1 MFLFTL
7 LGQKIWQNFPSI
19 IIIWCW
25 FSQTFLSSSHFRT
38 VFGET
43 KIWQTFLRNLNATI
57 LQKSSQV
64 RLYFK
69 LYANINSYKI
79 SQCYTILKQDLIE
92 CKALV
97 SNYHNTPNKVLK
109 PNLFAFNEFRFL
121 SQFIFTI
128 LSLLNLHFSCSLVA
142 FIAPLFGPTGAS
154 FPGCRAEGLSVKP
167 KRWNMK
173 QKLCPGSNSR
183 RK

>member
-43 KIWQTFLRNLNATI
+43 KFWQTFLRNLNATI

-69 LYANINSYKI
+69 LNANINSSKI
-79 SQCYTILKQDLIE
+79 SQCFTILKQDYIE

-97 SNYHNTPNKVLK
+97 SNYR
-109 PNLFAFNEFRFL
+109 EFFL
-121 SQFIFTI
+121 LGGRKCREMWGNVF
-128 LSLLNLHFSCSLVA
+128 
-142 FIAPLFGPTGAS
+142 PLFVLNFGLLWFAGA
-154 FPGCRAEGLSVKP
+154 FDFRKYWEMLGNIGLLFVLNFGLL
-167 KRWNMK
+167 WFA
-173 QKLCPGSNSR
+173 GDF
-183 RK
+183 RKYREMWGNIHLFQIISEIA